1 MTEVNLSFF
10 VAFLFQG
17 GLSAGTVKSYL
28 AAVRHEQISLGLGDP
43 HRGAMPMLE
52 YVVKGLKKRTA
63 GRTSRPRQP
72 ITPQILR
79 MLKMVWQ
86 SSASK
91 DDAVMLWA
99 AVCMCF
105 FGFLRSGEVVAP
117 AEADY
122 DPAVHLSYGDVRV
135 DDVGT
140 PHYLEVRIKASKTDP
155 FRKGIS
161 VYLGRTDTDLC
172 PVAAILGYMVH
183 RGFRQGPFFM
193 FQDGR
198 FLTRDRFVAQVR
210 RALQAAGV
218 DSSQYA
224 GHSFRIGAATT
235 AALCG
240 IQDSLIK
247 TLGRWESS
255 AYTLYIRTPRTTLC
269 SISRRLVSK

>member
-1 MTEVNLSFF
+1 M
-10 VAFLFQG
+10 
-17 GLSAGTVKSYL
+17 KSYL

-43 HRGAMPMLE
+43 HRGTMPMLE

-172 PVAAILGYMVH
+172 PVAAILGYMVR
-183 RGFRQGPFFM
+183 RGSQQGPFFM

-198 FLTRDRFVAQVR
+198 FLTRDQLCGPSSEGIASGRGRFVTICRAQFPHWRGYNCGLMWNPRLPHQDPWEMGKFCLYAVYPHPSYYSM
-210 RALQAAGV
+210 LHLSSVGV
-218 DSSQYA
+218 
-224 GHSFRIGAATT
+224 
-235 AALCG
+235 
-240 IQDSLIK
+240 
-247 TLGRWESS
+247 
-255 AYTLYIRTPRTTLC
+255 
-269 SISRRLVSK
+269 